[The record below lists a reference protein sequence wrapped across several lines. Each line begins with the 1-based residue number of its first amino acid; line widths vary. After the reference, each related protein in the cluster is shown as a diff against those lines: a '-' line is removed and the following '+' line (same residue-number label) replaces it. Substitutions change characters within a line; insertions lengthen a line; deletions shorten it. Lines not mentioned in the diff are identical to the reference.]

1 MWNDRIDEQTI
12 ALAGLYQ
19 ACQIVSKIA
28 WNGEYNEQE
37 LEPLINCIIKVDST
51 NTENIYLNVSKL
63 ESGLV
68 YFRKQIV
75 GDIFTRS
82 SETRRYIAS
91 LNKLSDTLM
100 SDNSCINKIQLLLKN
115 FSEESKSMT
124 TGQKSIELS
133 SIYQQTL
140 SKFEPRI
147 VVNGENKFLTNENHS
162 SRIRTALFAGVRS
175 VILWRQLG
183 GSKLKLLFLK
193 GQFSKQIDK
202 YLDSITN

>member
-1 MWNDRIDEQTI
+1 MFLKNIKEQI
-12 ALAGLYQ
+12 YALAGLHQ
-19 ACQIVSKIA
+19 ACLVVSNLA
-28 WNGEYNEQE
+28 WRGEYKNQDFDA
-37 LEPLINCIIKVDST
+37 LINCIIDTKSASI
-51 NTENIYLNVSKL
+51 ENIFISKDCL
-63 ESGLV
+63 SIGFKHLK
-68 YFRKQIV
+68 KQIID
-75 GDIFTRS
+75 DIFTRS

-100 SDNSCINKIQLLLKN
+100 SDNSCINKIQLLLKSFN
-115 FSEESKSMT
+115 EKSKSMT
-124 TGQKSIELS
+124 IDEKTIELS
-133 SIYQQTL
+133 NIYQQTL

-147 VVNGENKFLTNENHS
+147 VVNGENKFLTDENHS

-193 GQFSKQIDK
+193 GQFSKQIDN